1 MLYASTSVDTFTYK
15 AERAGIRV
23 EKVDAYQTSQR
34 CSACG
39 SMGTRDGD
47 YFWCSECDR
56 GRHADLNASENIAQ
70 REGKPCTV

>member
-1 MLYASTSVDTFTYK
+1 VLYASTSVDTFTYK

-39 SMGTRDGD
+39 RWEPVMVTTLVFEVIVD
-47 YFWCSECDR
+47 
-56 GRHADLNASENIAQ
+56 AML
-70 REGKPCTV
+70 T